1 MKFQVSSCVDIT
13 RLVTSVSLVCW
24 VSDRRLSG
32 VVMSR
37 TGEAGPRLLVWTNQ
51 SSVLFRPGNQSEVSI
66 TWARLLMF
74 GTVWEREQG
83 GR

>member
-1 MKFQVSSCVDIT
+1 M
-13 RLVTSVSLVCW
+13 SLVCW

-51 SSVLFRPGNQSEVSI
+51 RSVFCISI
-66 TWARLLMF
+66 QPEDINTWARLLML
-74 GTVWEREQG
+74 GTVWDREQG

>member
-1 MKFQVSSCVDIT
+1 M
-13 RLVTSVSLVCW
+13 SLVCW

-32 VVMSR
+32 VLMSR

-51 SSVLFRPGNQSEVSI
+51 SSVLWPDNQSEDSI

>member
-1 MKFQVSSCVDIT
+1 M
-13 RLVTSVSLVCW
+13 SLVCW

-51 SSVLFRPGNQSEVSI
+51 SSVFRQGNQSEVSI
-66 TWARLLMF
+66 EYYLGEAAHVWHSLGARA
-74 GTVWEREQG
+74 
-83 GR
+83 GRQVVSRGHVAHA